1 MLRQS
6 HFSSLVTLILPLW
19 GLGITAVVL
28 TGMNIW
34 LIASLVLLGTGAA
47 ALKVRRIE
55 GDENLAR
62 ADRVN
67 RAVLMAIPCPV
78 FVVGDDNKIIQLNQ
92 PAESL
97 VGKSGI
103 RPGLPLKLQSILD
116 NCRKTQNDFM
126 PQEMQDAI
134 PFSTQEEEFYYLPQI
149 SRIDPEIAA
158 QCGWVILLQNVS
170 SIRRLDDMKTNLLAV
185 MSHEVKTPLTGIRMA
200 LLLPSATT
208 SATREERNFP
218 TSLPPPVK
226 WRPTRSPWTCS
237 FATTA
242 SSAWMRAI
250 SCNPARLTAI
260 FPACLL

>member
-1 MLRQS
+1 MDI
-6 HFSSLVTLILPLW
+6 LI
-19 GLGITAVVL
+19 IDDEKSIRL
-28 TGMNIW
+28 T
-34 LIASLVLLGTGAA
+34 ASL
-47 ALKVRRIE
+47 ALEAE
-55 GDENLAR
+55 GHYVETAEDENLAR